1 MGVSDNYLI
10 YKACAK
16 LFGYDT
22 PDTNNL
28 VNTIDKYF
36 SNIFKNLNDY
46 LNLGKGIDIKHLDI
60 LFEYIDDTFSMS
72 KDEFIDMGFILI
84 NDFNI
89 DISQKDF
96 LSLIETHILYNFN
109 KKLNIVVAIFDKI
122 EI

>member
-46 LNLGKGIDIKHLDI
+46 LNLGKGIEIKHLDI
-60 LFEYIDDTFSMS
+60 LFEYIDDTLYIS

-96 LSLIETHILYNFN
+96 LSLIETHILYHFN